1 MSRIDEA
8 LKRAAEDSG
17 EVRPA
22 DAGQEEMPAG
32 SWTAQYPKERGG
44 GPVRIERV
52 VPRVQAERNAAEPS
66 HTPAAK
72 PERTP
77 VVAPLQA
84 VELTPVSTDLGLVTS
99 DAASSAQIEQY
110 RRLAATLHEAQVER
124 GLRRVAI
131 TSALP
136 EEGKTLT
143 AANLA
148 LTLSESFG
156 RRVLLIDADL
166 RRPGVHAVFGVANA
180 SGLTEALSSPA
191 RDPAFAAVS
200 PRLSVLTAGRV
211 GQNPLAALSSERM
224 RELLEECSAR
234 FDWVLLD
241 TPPVGVLSDAQ
252 VVARLAGSVLLVIA
266 AGSTSYP
273 IVERAVEDLGREC
286 IIGTV
291 LNRVDDRVIPEA
303 RYYRYDQQ

>member
-17 EVRPA
+17 EVRPE
-22 DAGQEEMPAG
+22 DPQESLPTVQ
-32 SWTAQYPKERGG
+32 WTSQYPRERAAT
-44 GPVRIERV
+44 PLRIERG
-52 VPRVQAERNAAEPS
+52 AAR
-66 HTPAAK
+66 AQ

-77 VVAPLQA
+77 VEQTQTRPGKPQH
-84 VELTPVSTDLGLVTS
+84 
-99 DAASSAQIEQY
+99 AASPVPQPMELPQGPGDPRLVISDGASPAQVEQY

-124 GLRRVAI
+124 GLRTVAI

-136 EEGKTLT
+136 QEGKTLT

-166 RRPGVHAVFGVANA
+166 RRPGVHSAFGLSNGP
-180 SGLTEALSSPA
+180 GLTEALRGPA
-191 RDPAFAAVS
+191 GGPVCAELS
-200 PRLSVLTAGRV
+200 PRLSILTAGRV
-211 GQNPLAALSSERM
+211 GQNPLATLSSDRM
-224 RELLEECSAR
+224 RELLEECASR

-252 VVARLAGSVLLVIA
+252 VTARLAGAVLFVIA
-266 AGSTSYP
+266 AESTPYP
-273 IVERAVEDLGREC
+273 VVERAISDLGRDC

-291 LNRVDDRVIPEA
+291 LNRVNDHVIPEA
-303 RYYRYDQQ
+303 QYYRYDRP

>member
-1 MSRIDEA
+1 
-8 LKRAAEDSG
+8 
-17 EVRPA
+17 
-22 DAGQEEMPAG
+22 
-32 SWTAQYPKERGG
+32 
-44 GPVRIERV
+44 
-52 VPRVQAERNAAEPS
+52 
-66 HTPAAK
+66 
-72 PERTP
+72 
-77 VVAPLQA
+77 
-84 VELTPVSTDLGLVTS
+84 VTS